1 MRQLLDFEPE
11 NMKALHFFTQN
22 LNFPVAVATYGDWEE
37 QQLSYL
43 EYNFHS
49 GRYTTTSLCQ
59 WCVNHHIQYR
69 IIYPLSFKSIIK
81 NPRKYIDFLRLKR
94 KLHYSL

>member
-1 MRQLLDFEPE
+1 MKQLLDFKPE
-11 NMKALHFFTQN
+11 GMTALHIFTKN
-22 LNFPVAVATYGDWEE
+22 VNFPIAVAAYGDWEK

-43 EYNFHS
+43 EYNFQS
-49 GRYTTTSLCQ
+49 GRYTTISLCQ

-81 NPRKYIDFLRLKR
+81 NPRKYIYFLRLKR
-94 KLHYSL
+94 ILHYSL